1 MSSASERQQAT
12 QPAVNGPGPGR
23 SAVIAAV
30 IGNALEWYDFTVFSF
45 MVVVIAELFFPTSS
59 EYASLLLTTATFGV
73 AFFMRP
79 IGGIVLGLYAD
90 RAGRKAALSL
100 VILLMTAGIF
110 LIAVAP
116 PYAAIGI
123 GAPLLI
129 VFGRLLQGFSAGGEF
144 GSATAM
150 LIEAA
155 PRGRRG
161 FYGSWQMSS
170 QSAALLV
177 GALVGTA
184 WSRTACRARRC
195 MRWGWRVPFLLGL
208 LIGPIGYYLRR
219 HLADSEVFLA
229 SKASARRVTLGE
241 VFAQHGREVL
251 CGLGSVIA
259 LTVTIYVL
267 ISYLPT
273 FAVKQLKLPYAE
285 SFYAV
290 IVGGLLLTVLTPLA
304 GAWSDRI
311 GRKTLSLWSLVA
323 TLALIYPLFLWLDA
337 APSVGRLVAG
347 AGAAGDHPVGLL
359 RAVRRDD
366 RRAVP
371 GPGALDRAVDRLQR
385 RGDAVRRLRAVHR
398 HLADQGDGHAACADL
413 LRDGRAR
420 AVGDRGGLHA
430 APRAG
435 LGGLRRGPRDGRRG
449 RGRAPADSRPSPRGP
464 MRGWLGRRSGAI
476 AARAVASRR
485 AGSIRAARAAHS
497 SPLV

>member
-1 MSSASERQQAT
+1 MRRMAHTPSGRGRRMSSASERQQAT

-45 MVVVIAELFFPTSS
+45 MVVVIAELFFPSSS

-110 LIAVAP
+110 LIAAAP
-116 PYAAIGI
+116 TYAAIGI

-177 GALVGTA
+177 GALVGTLVTHGLSSEA
-184 WSRTACRARRC
+184 LHA
-195 MRWGWRVPFLLGL
+195 WGWRVPFLLGL

-323 TLALIYPLFLWLDA
+323 TLVLIYPLFIWLDA
-337 APSVGRLVAG
+337 APSVGRLVL
-347 AGAAGDHPVGLL
+347 VQGLL
-359 RAVRRDD
+359 AITLSGYYGPFGAMIAELFPAQVRSTGLSLAYNVAVMLFGGFGQFIVTWLIKATGTPLAPTYYVMAGLALSVIAVACMP
-366 RRAVP
+366 RRAP
-371 GPGALDRAVDRLQR
+371 GS
-385 RGDAVRRLRAVHR
+385 GD
-398 HLADQGDGHAACADL
+398 
-413 LRDGRAR
+413 
-420 AVGDRGGLHA
+420 
-430 APRAG
+430 
-435 LGGLRRGPRDGRRG
+435 
-449 RGRAPADSRPSPRGP
+449 
-464 MRGWLGRRSGAI
+464 
-476 AARAVASRR
+476 
-485 AGSIRAARAAHS
+485 
-497 SPLV
+497 

>member
-30 IGNALEWYDFTVFSF
+30 FGNALEWYDFTVFSF
-45 MVVVIAELFFPTSS
+45 MVVVIAELFFPSSS

-110 LIAVAP
+110 LIAAAP
-116 PYAAIGI
+116 TYAAIGI

-177 GALVGTA
+177 GALVGTLVTHGLSSEA
-184 WSRTACRARRC
+184 LHA
-195 MRWGWRVPFLLGL
+195 WGWRVPFLLGL

-337 APSVGRLVAG
+337 APSVGRLVL
-347 AGAAGDHPVGLL
+347 VQGLL
-359 RAVRRDD
+359 AITLSGYYGPFGAMIAELFPAQVRSTGLSLAYNVAVMLFGGFGQFIVTWLIKATGTPLAPTYYVMAGLALSVIAVACMP
-366 RRAVP
+366 RRAP
-371 GPGALDRAVDRLQR
+371 GS
-385 RGDAVRRLRAVHR
+385 GD
-398 HLADQGDGHAACADL
+398 
-413 LRDGRAR
+413 
-420 AVGDRGGLHA
+420 
-430 APRAG
+430 
-435 LGGLRRGPRDGRRG
+435 
-449 RGRAPADSRPSPRGP
+449 
-464 MRGWLGRRSGAI
+464 
-476 AARAVASRR
+476 
-485 AGSIRAARAAHS
+485 
-497 SPLV
+497 

>member
-1 MSSASERQQAT
+1 MRRMAHTPGGRGRRMSSASERQQAT

-45 MVVVIAELFFPTSS
+45 MVVVIAELFFPSFS

-110 LIAVAP
+110 LIAAAP
-116 PYAAIGI
+116 TYAAIGI

-177 GALVGTA
+177 GALVGTLVTHGLSSEA
-184 WSRTACRARRC
+184 LHA
-195 MRWGWRVPFLLGL
+195 WGWRVPFLLGL

-323 TLALIYPLFLWLDA
+323 TLVLIYPLFLWLDA
-337 APSVGRLVAG
+337 APSVGRLVL
-347 AGAAGDHPVGLL
+347 VQGLL
-359 RAVRRDD
+359 AITLSGYYGPFGAMIAELFPAQVRSTGLSLAYNVAVMLFGGFGQFIVTWLIKATGTPLAPTYYVMAGLALSVIAVACMP
-366 RRAVP
+366 RRAP
-371 GPGALDRAVDRLQR
+371 GS
-385 RGDAVRRLRAVHR
+385 GD
-398 HLADQGDGHAACADL
+398 
-413 LRDGRAR
+413 
-420 AVGDRGGLHA
+420 
-430 APRAG
+430 
-435 LGGLRRGPRDGRRG
+435 
-449 RGRAPADSRPSPRGP
+449 
-464 MRGWLGRRSGAI
+464 
-476 AARAVASRR
+476 
-485 AGSIRAARAAHS
+485 
-497 SPLV
+497 

>member
-45 MVVVIAELFFPTSS
+45 MVVVIAELFFPSSS

-110 LIAVAP
+110 LIAAAP
-116 PYAAIGI
+116 TYAAIGI

-177 GALVGTA
+177 GALVGTLVTHGLSSEA
-184 WSRTACRARRC
+184 LHA
-195 MRWGWRVPFLLGL
+195 WGWRVPFLLGL

-337 APSVGRLVAG
+337 APSVGRLVL
-347 AGAAGDHPVGLL
+347 VQGLL
-359 RAVRRDD
+359 AITLSGYYGPFGAMIAELFPAQVRSTGLSLAYNVAVMLFGGFGQFIVTWLIKATGTPLAPTYYMMAGLALSVIAVACMP
-366 RRAVP
+366 RRAP
-371 GPGALDRAVDRLQR
+371 GS
-385 RGDAVRRLRAVHR
+385 GD
-398 HLADQGDGHAACADL
+398 
-413 LRDGRAR
+413 
-420 AVGDRGGLHA
+420 
-430 APRAG
+430 
-435 LGGLRRGPRDGRRG
+435 
-449 RGRAPADSRPSPRGP
+449 
-464 MRGWLGRRSGAI
+464 
-476 AARAVASRR
+476 
-485 AGSIRAARAAHS
+485 
-497 SPLV
+497 

>member
-1 MSSASERQQAT
+1 MRRMAHTPGGRGRRMSSASERQQAT

-45 MVVVIAELFFPTSS
+45 MVVVIAELFFPSSS

-110 LIAVAP
+110 LIAAAP
-116 PYAAIGI
+116 TYAAIGI

-177 GALVGTA
+177 GALVGTLVTHGLSSEA
-184 WSRTACRARRC
+184 LHA
-195 MRWGWRVPFLLGL
+195 WGWRMPFLLGL

-323 TLALIYPLFLWLDA
+323 TLVLIYPLFLWLDA
-337 APSVGRLVAG
+337 APSVGRLVL
-347 AGAAGDHPVGLL
+347 VQGLL
-359 RAVRRDD
+359 AITLSGYYGPFGVMIAELFPAQVRSTGLSLAYNVAVMLFGGFGQFIVTWLIKATGTPLAPTYYVMAGLALSVIAVACMP
-366 RRAVP
+366 RRAP
-371 GPGALDRAVDRLQR
+371 GS
-385 RGDAVRRLRAVHR
+385 GD
-398 HLADQGDGHAACADL
+398 
-413 LRDGRAR
+413 
-420 AVGDRGGLHA
+420 
-430 APRAG
+430 
-435 LGGLRRGPRDGRRG
+435 
-449 RGRAPADSRPSPRGP
+449 
-464 MRGWLGRRSGAI
+464 
-476 AARAVASRR
+476 
-485 AGSIRAARAAHS
+485 
-497 SPLV
+497 

>member
-12 QPAVNGPGPGR
+12 QPAVNGPGR

-45 MVVVIAELFFPTSS
+45 MVVVIAELFFPSSS

-110 LIAVAP
+110 VIAAAP
-116 PYAAIGI
+116 TYAAIGI

-177 GALVGTA
+177 GALVGTLVTHGLSSEA
-184 WSRTACRARRC
+184 LHA
-195 MRWGWRVPFLLGL
+195 WGWRVPFLLGL

-337 APSVGRLVAG
+337 APSVGRLVL
-347 AGAAGDHPVGLL
+347 VQGLL
-359 RAVRRDD
+359 AITLSGYYGPFGAMIAELFPAQVRSTGLSLAYNVAVMLFGGFGQFIVTWLIKATGTPLAPTYYVMAGLALSVIAVACMP
-366 RRAVP
+366 RRAP
-371 GPGALDRAVDRLQR
+371 GS
-385 RGDAVRRLRAVHR
+385 GD
-398 HLADQGDGHAACADL
+398 
-413 LRDGRAR
+413 
-420 AVGDRGGLHA
+420 
-430 APRAG
+430 
-435 LGGLRRGPRDGRRG
+435 
-449 RGRAPADSRPSPRGP
+449 
-464 MRGWLGRRSGAI
+464 
-476 AARAVASRR
+476 
-485 AGSIRAARAAHS
+485 
-497 SPLV
+497 

>member
-45 MVVVIAELFFPTSS
+45 MVVVIAELFFPSSS

-110 LIAVAP
+110 LIAAAP
-116 PYAAIGI
+116 TYAAIGI

-129 VFGRLLQGFSAGGEF
+129 VLGRLLQGFSAGGEF

-177 GALVGTA
+177 GALVGTLVTHGLSSEA
-184 WSRTACRARRC
+184 LHA
-195 MRWGWRVPFLLGL
+195 WGWRVPFLLGL

-337 APSVGRLVAG
+337 APSVGRLVL
-347 AGAAGDHPVGLL
+347 VQGLL
-359 RAVRRDD
+359 AITLSGYYGPFGAMIAELFPAQVRSTGLSLAYNVAVMLFGGFGQFIVTWLIKATGTPLAPTYYVMAGLALSVIAVACMP
-366 RRAVP
+366 RRAP
-371 GPGALDRAVDRLQR
+371 GS
-385 RGDAVRRLRAVHR
+385 GD
-398 HLADQGDGHAACADL
+398 
-413 LRDGRAR
+413 
-420 AVGDRGGLHA
+420 
-430 APRAG
+430 
-435 LGGLRRGPRDGRRG
+435 
-449 RGRAPADSRPSPRGP
+449 
-464 MRGWLGRRSGAI
+464 
-476 AARAVASRR
+476 
-485 AGSIRAARAAHS
+485 
-497 SPLV
+497 

>member
-1 MSSASERQQAT
+1 MRRMAHTPGGRGRRMSSASERQQAT

-45 MVVVIAELFFPTSS
+45 MVVVIAELFFPSSS

-110 LIAVAP
+110 LIAAAP
-116 PYAAIGI
+116 TYAAIGI

-177 GALVGTA
+177 GALVGTLVTHGLSSEA
-184 WSRTACRARRC
+184 LHA
-195 MRWGWRVPFLLGL
+195 WGWRVPFLLGL

-337 APSVGRLVAG
+337 APSVGRLVL
-347 AGAAGDHPVGLL
+347 VQGLL
-359 RAVRRDD
+359 AITLSGYYGPFGAMIAELFPAQVRSTGLSLAYNVAVMLFGGFGQFIVTWLIKATGTPLAPTYYVMAGLALSVIAVACMP
-366 RRAVP
+366 RRAP
-371 GPGALDRAVDRLQR
+371 GS
-385 RGDAVRRLRAVHR
+385 GD
-398 HLADQGDGHAACADL
+398 
-413 LRDGRAR
+413 
-420 AVGDRGGLHA
+420 
-430 APRAG
+430 
-435 LGGLRRGPRDGRRG
+435 
-449 RGRAPADSRPSPRGP
+449 
-464 MRGWLGRRSGAI
+464 
-476 AARAVASRR
+476 
-485 AGSIRAARAAHS
+485 
-497 SPLV
+497 

>member
-1 MSSASERQQAT
+1 MRRMAHTPGGRGRRMSSASERQQAT

-45 MVVVIAELFFPTSS
+45 MVVVIAELFFPSSS

-110 LIAVAP
+110 LIAAAP
-116 PYAAIGI
+116 TYAAIGI

-177 GALVGTA
+177 GALVGTLVTHGLSSEA
-184 WSRTACRARRC
+184 LHA
-195 MRWGWRVPFLLGL
+195 WGWRVPFLLGL

-323 TLALIYPLFLWLDA
+323 TLVLIYPLFLWLDA
-337 APSVGRLVAG
+337 APSVGRLVL
-347 AGAAGDHPVGLL
+347 VQGLL
-359 RAVRRDD
+359 AITLSGYYGPFGAMIAELFPAQVRSTGLSLAYNVAVMLFGGFGQFIVTWLIKATGTPLAPTYYVMAGLALSVIAVACMP
-366 RRAVP
+366 RRAP
-371 GPGALDRAVDRLQR
+371 GS
-385 RGDAVRRLRAVHR
+385 GD
-398 HLADQGDGHAACADL
+398 
-413 LRDGRAR
+413 
-420 AVGDRGGLHA
+420 
-430 APRAG
+430 
-435 LGGLRRGPRDGRRG
+435 
-449 RGRAPADSRPSPRGP
+449 
-464 MRGWLGRRSGAI
+464 
-476 AARAVASRR
+476 
-485 AGSIRAARAAHS
+485 
-497 SPLV
+497 

>member
-1 MSSASERQQAT
+1 MRRMAHTPGGRGRRMSSASERQQAT

-45 MVVVIAELFFPTSS
+45 MVVVIAELFFPSSS

-110 LIAVAP
+110 LIAAAP
-116 PYAAIGI
+116 TYAAIGI

-177 GALVGTA
+177 GALVGTLVTHGLSSEA
-184 WSRTACRARRC
+184 LHA
-195 MRWGWRVPFLLGL
+195 WGWRVPFLLGL

-323 TLALIYPLFLWLDA
+323 TLVLIYPLFIWLDA
-337 APSVGRLVAG
+337 APSVGRLVL
-347 AGAAGDHPVGLL
+347 VQGLL
-359 RAVRRDD
+359 AITLSGYYGPFGAMIAELFPAQVRSTGLSLAYNVAVMLFGGFGQFIVTWLIK
-366 RRAVP
+366 ATGTP
-371 GPGALDRAVDRLQR
+371 
-385 RGDAVRRLRAVHR
+385 
-398 HLADQGDGHAACADL
+398 LAPTYY
-413 LRDGRAR
+413 
-420 AVGDRGGLHA
+420 VM
-430 APRAG
+430 AG
-435 LGGLRRGPRDGRRG
+435 LAL
-449 RGRAPADSRPSPRGP
+449 SV
-464 MRGWLGRRSGAI
+464 I
-476 AARAVASRR
+476 AVACMPRR
-485 AGSIRAARAAHS
+485 
-497 SPLV
+497 